1 MKASDRPFPFADEG
15 PVRTYAVLT
24 AAIAC
29 VAFILAYPVGA
40 PWSPDLRDLI
50 LLVLYALARWVR
62 MGVEPSGHVT
72 LSPLVLFTSVLIG
85 RTQVAM
91 LSAFLVPVLVTRY
104 ISRRKWNEA
113 IAESGEEALASAL
126 FVFLMLGTQEFPISG
141 KWIVYFVA
149 VGAYVLVKLAIDGG
163 FALLSAGVR
172 LSSSLAAGA
181 TYIFLHHLFLA
192 GAALS
197 VSLLFSKVGFLVVP
211 LAAIALIEFYYP
223 GKLIS
228 EQREVSFA
236 SLSMIAQAIDAKDPY
251 TAMHSRNVS
260 EISVRIARVIGL
272 PEREVR
278 KLRIGGLLHDIGK
291 IGVSGQIIRKPAG
304 LTVNEQMAMREH
316 PVVSADIMKP
326 VELLAEAAELV
337 RHHHEHYDGSGYPD
351 GLSGETI
358 PLGARIILV
367 ADAYD
372 AMTTDRPYRKG
383 RGVQEALSVLREH
396 AGRQFDLK
404 VVAALE
410 EVLHSS

>member
-1 MKASDRPFPFADEG
+1 MSDQPLPFANEAQG
-15 PVRTYAVLT
+15 RTYAVL
-24 AAIAC
+24 AVIIGASALM
-29 VAFILAYPVGA
+29 VAYLKSEA
-40 PWSPDLRDLI
+40 WTPDLTDLI
-50 LLVLYALARWVR
+50 LLVLYAFGRWIR

-85 RTQVAM
+85 RVQTAIAAAV
-91 LSAFLVPVLVTRY
+91 FVPIIVTRY
-104 ISRRKWNEA
+104 VSRRRWNEA
-113 IAESGEEALASAL
+113 LAEAGEEALASAL
-126 FVFLMLGTQEFPISG
+126 FVSLMTGALVLLNGRG
-141 KWIVYFVA
+141 LWVYLVA
-149 VGAYVLVKLAIDGG
+149 VAAYVLVKLAIDGG
-163 FALLSAGVR
+163 FALLSSGVR

-181 TYIFLHHLFLA
+181 LFVLLHHTFLSV
-192 GAALS
+192 AALG

-228 EQREVSFA
+228 EQREVSFV

-260 EISVRIARVIGL
+260 EISVRVARAMGL
-272 PEREVR
+272 PEVEVR

-291 IGVSGQIIRKPAG
+291 IGVSAQIIRKPAG
-304 LTVNEQMAMREH
+304 LTVNEQTAMREH
-316 PVVSADIMKP
+316 PVVSANIMKP
-326 VELLAEAAELV
+326 VELLADAAELV

-351 GLSGETI
+351 GLSADAI
-358 PLGARIILV
+358 PLGSRIILV

-383 RGVQEALSVLREH
+383 RNMEEALAVLREH
-396 AGRQFDLK
+396 AGRQFDDR

-410 EVLHSS
+410 DVLQTS

>member
-1 MKASDRPFPFADEG
+1 MSEQPIPFENEG
-15 PVRTYAVLT
+15 PVRAYALLT
-24 AAIAC
+24 VATAC
-29 VAFILAYPVGA
+29 GASILAYPRGV
-40 PWSPDLRDLI
+40 PWSPDFRDLI
-50 LLVLYALARWVR
+50 LLVLYALGRWVR
-62 MGVEPSGHVT
+62 IGVEPSGHVT

-85 RTQVAM
+85 HPQAAI
-91 LSAFLVPVLVTRY
+91 LSASLVPILITRY

-113 IAESGEEALASAL
+113 LAEAGEEALASVL
-126 FVFLMLGTQEFPISG
+126 FVFLMAEVESFPSDQRWG
-141 KWIVYFVA
+141 VYLVA
-149 VGAYVLVKLAIDGG
+149 VVAYVLVKLTVDGG
-163 FALLSAGVR
+163 FAFLSAGVR

-181 TYIFLHHLFLA
+181 TYISVHHFLLA
-192 GAALS
+192 VAALGA
-197 VSLLFSKVGFLVVP
+197 SLLFSKVGFLVVP

-260 EISVRIARVIGL
+260 EISVRIARAMRL
-272 PEREVR
+272 PESAVR

-291 IGVSGQIIRKPAG
+291 IGVSGQIIRKPAE
-304 LTVNEQMAMREH
+304 LTINEQTAMREH
-316 PVVSADIMKP
+316 PVVSANIMKP
-326 VELLAEAAELV
+326 VELLTEAAEFV

-351 GLSGETI
+351 GLRSGAI
-358 PLGARIILV
+358 PLGSRIILV

-383 RGVQEALSVLREH
+383 RSTEEALAVLREH
-396 AGRQFDLK
+396 AGRQFDVR

-410 EVLHSS
+410 GVLQSF